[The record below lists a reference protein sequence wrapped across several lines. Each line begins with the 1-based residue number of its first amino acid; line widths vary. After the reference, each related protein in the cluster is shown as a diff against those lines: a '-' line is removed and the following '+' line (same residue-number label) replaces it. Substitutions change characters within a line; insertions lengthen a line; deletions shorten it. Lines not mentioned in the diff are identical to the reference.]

1 MALPEFSN
9 LRSEANRRLTSA
21 NYDPKKMILLHT
33 GIFLLVSALLTLINY
48 LLEQQI
54 AGTGGLSGIGARSML
69 TTVQTVLQLTQSI
82 ALPFWQIGYTYYTLR
97 LAQGQDTEPRD
108 LTKGFRRFGPVF
120 RLKLV
125 TGFIYLG
132 IAFACLYLSSA
143 IFMITP
149 WGQELMAMMEDVMA
163 EDLLDEATL
172 TQLLSTA
179 TSAYQ
184 VPIIVLFLSCFLLLS
199 APLFYRFRMAEYW
212 LMDHEPCSAMNAL
225 RASRILMRGNCM
237 NLLKLDLHFW
247 WYFLLDALI
256 SAICYG
262 DMLLELL
269 GISLPIDAN
278 AAYFLFFG
286 AYTLLQLGL
295 YVWRRN
301 EVNVTYA
308 LAYQSLLPKE
318 PEHAAQ

>member
-1 MALPEFSN
+1 MALPEFST
-9 LRSEANRRLTSA
+9 LRSEADRRLTGA

-33 GIFLLVSALLTLINY
+33 GTFLLISALLSLINY

-54 AGTGGLSGIGARSML
+54 ASTGGLSGIGTRSLL
-69 TTVQTVLQLTQSI
+69 TTVQTVLQLAQSI
-82 ALPFWQIGYTYYTLR
+82 ALPFWQIGYTYYTLH
-97 LAQGQDTEPRD
+97 LAQGQDTEPMD

-143 IFMITP
+143 LFMITP
-149 WGQELMAMMEDVMA
+149 WGQELMTMLEDVMA

-184 VPIIVLFLSCFLLLS
+184 LPIIALFLSCFLLLS

-237 NLLKLDLHFW
+237 HLLKLDLHFW
-247 WYFLLDALI
+247 WYFLLDGLI

-278 AAYFLFFG
+278 VAYFLFFG
-286 AYTLLQLGL
+286 AYALLQLGL

-318 PEHAAQ
+318 VEHTAQ